1 MFWTAFMWGWGVS
14 VGATA
19 GLMLF
24 FACFW
29 SLEWLYGR
37 SKIKA
42 TAQELNAKSIAALLE
57 RNDMTKETNEHLGVI
72 ARAAMHYIAGMEK

>member
-24 FACFW
+24 FVCFW
-29 SLEWLYGR
+29 SLEWLVGR
-37 SKIKA
+37 SKLKA
-42 TAQELNAKSIAALLE
+42 TAQELNAQSIAALKE
-57 RNDMTKETNEHLGVI
+57 RNELTKATNSYLSMI
-72 ARAAMHYIAGMEK
+72 AVAVRNNDDD